1 MKLTSLSE
9 RILHACS
16 QLSWCCIGSVLALYF
31 VANINPVC
39 IFLLVL
45 SFSFLGSHYAIKSI
59 MPARISPDWVLV
71 YPELEESCY
80 SPVKIS
86 IRLCMFLG
94 NIGIAA
100 AISGVVLLFEEFT
113 FTGALLLI
121 SGSTSY
127 AIYAILESFQVYR
140 DDYHWEN
147 VYPELTVGNESN
159 IKNHKYLKT
168 KPYETRK

>member
-45 SFSFLGSHYAIKSI
+45 SFSFLGSYFAIMAM
-59 MPARISPDWVLV
+59 MPARIAPDWVLV
-71 YPELEESCY
+71 YPELEKSCY
-80 SPVKIS
+80 SPVKLS
-86 IRLCMFLG
+86 IRLYAALG
-94 NIGIAA
+94 NLGIAT
-100 AISGVVLLFEEFT
+100 AITGVVLLFEEFK

-127 AIYAILESFQVYR
+127 AVYAILESLQVYH

-147 VYPELTVGNESN
+147 VYPELALGKEDHKMKLKSN
-159 IKNHKYLKT
+159 KT
-168 KPYETRK
+168 KKR